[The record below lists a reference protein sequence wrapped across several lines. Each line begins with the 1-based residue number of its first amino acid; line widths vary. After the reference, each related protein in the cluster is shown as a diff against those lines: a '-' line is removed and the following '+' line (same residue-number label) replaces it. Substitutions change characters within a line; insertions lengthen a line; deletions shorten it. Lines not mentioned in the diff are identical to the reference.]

1 MKSNSNERN
10 YQELF
15 TDEPWN
21 EDIEPKKLFEELLHL
36 IESSVRLSW
45 YEAVAAALWV
55 VHTYFIRKPKDV
67 QVCDYSP
74 ILQIFS
80 PEKACGKSTLM
91 ELLAELCP
99 RARQASNI
107 SPAAIYRLIEASQPT
122 LFIDEADTFFASR
135 SDIIGILNDGY
146 RQAGC
151 VIKQGGKNFEQTLEF
166 HTWGAK
172 CVAGIGRLPTTI
184 ESRCI
189 QIRLKKKL
197 PSEVIV
203 RRSEM
208 LSRDPNVFLNLRR
221 QLIRF
226 TIDSE
231 DELLESPS
239 AANSAQ
245 VDDRVNDNWSA
256 LLQIAQYIGDKVYTQ
271 ALEAMQ
277 SLAKHEDD
285 EDSEG
290 VALLRDVEQLC
301 RNGLSGW
308 VASKSLAK
316 ALATLGDSR
325 WATHA
330 RTGLTTYELA
340 RLLKPFQIYPRQHK
354 IEGVNQRAYD
364 MSLFEDVFA
373 RYLGK

>member
-1 MKSNSNERN
+1 MKSNPNERN

-15 TDEPWN
+15 EDEPWN
-21 EDIEPKKLFEELLHL
+21 EPVEPRMLFAELRQL
-36 IESSVRLSW
+36 IEGFVRLTSYESIAATSW
-45 YEAVAAALWV
+45 VI
-55 VHTYFIRKPKDV
+55 HTYFIRKPKEV
-67 QVCDYSP
+67 QLCHYSP

-99 RARQASNI
+99 RVRQASNI
-107 SPAAIYRLIEASQPT
+107 SPAAIYRLIEASLPT

-146 RQAGC
+146 RRGGC

-172 CVAGIGRLPTTI
+172 CIAGIGRLPPTI

-197 PSEVIV
+197 PSEIVI
-203 RRSEM
+203 RRSEA
-208 LSRDPNVFLNLRR
+208 LSRNPDLFLNLRR

-226 TIDSE
+226 TIDNE
-231 DELLESPS
+231 DKLLNKPI
-239 AANSAQ
+239 ANHSVQ
-245 VDDRVNDNWSA
+245 VDDRMKDNWSA
-256 LLQIAQYIGDKVYTQ
+256 LLHMANYISDEVY
-271 ALEAMQ
+271 AEVVEAMN
-277 SLAKHEDD
+277 SLANYEDD

-290 VALLRDVEQLC
+290 VALLRDIEELW
-301 RNGLSGW
+301 RNGLTDW
-308 VASKSLAK
+308 VASKHLAK
-316 ALATLGDSR
+316 ALISLPDSR
-325 WATHA
+325 WATYS
-330 RTGLTTYELA
+330 RTGLGTFELA
-340 RLLKPFQIYPRQHK
+340 RMLKPFQIYPRQHK
-354 IEGVNQRAYD
+354 INGVNQRAYD

-373 RYLGK
+373 RYLGN